1 LQVFLFDGAEDHFP
15 PSALE
20 PIFQESNSPTACFS
34 SGRYSLAK
42 NLRTAITHHRLSGK
56 LANLIYS
63 LNTTNTDF
71 YPHQF
76 KPVLQFLDSPSS
88 GILIADEVG
97 LGKTIEAGLIWT
109 ELRARFDARLLPLTE
124 N

>member
-109 ELRARFDARLLPLTE
+109 ELRARFDARRSAS
-124 N
+124 